1 MKKLLQIWMFV
12 VCAIVTGVAQT
23 DSCVI
28 TSLPQFWDFE
38 TGNIGGTANAPLPAC
53 WHSIYTPG
61 PLVITY
67 DNAVSGVKVL
77 VLKGAYDCLVLP
89 PIDTTVLSVNDL
101 QLSFYACRTGASYLG
116 INDCRVGVMSDPLD
130 PSTFV
135 AIDTLTTLNN
145 SIQPFD
151 IPLSSYS
158 GNGRHIAFR
167 YYGGAGYYHRM
178 YVDDLRIQ
186 FIPNCQ
192 RPWNLQITDL
202 QSHSARL
209 SWEASAD
216 SASYIVHY
224 KSEIDSVWHEVTTG
238 VLGTAEYLL
247 TNLEAGSHYQCY
259 VTATCYPD
267 AASNTVTFTTNC
279 ASIVSVPQSWDFE
292 HGLTVESYPIPLCW
306 SRCGSSTPAHLPHV
320 VNDSVFPAHFGVM
333 SLITESDDITY
344 AILPQINTDSLNIN
358 SLQISFYVTGMPVS
372 EDDSYSLTIGVMNS
386 PNNSAS
392 FTPVQQISGYSLG
405 SYQHY
410 SIPFDNYSGS
420 GSYIA
425 VRCNGACVL
434 DDIIL
439 DVVPNC
445 PEPSNLVVDSVTETY
460 AHLSW
465 VGFNVQE
472 NNFTLHYK
480 SISDTNWTSLSFS
493 ATNPQFTLFGL
504 KPSTSYEAYLV
515 SNCLP
520 DMPSNIIG
528 FTTAC
533 AALCNV
539 PQMWNFD
546 YHYTVPVFTLPK
558 CWDKDFATVF
568 FDTVGACSNDGCIR
582 FPIHSDS
589 HLYPPTVVLPL
600 INTDSLTIQN
610 LQLSF
615 GVRQTSNLNFPA
627 ELMVGILEPCSGT
640 DSITAIQTIAH
651 ISNQYQRFDI
661 PFDTYS
667 GNGSRIIIQYASTDP
682 TYTDFSIDLDNV
694 ILDTVPD
701 CSRPSALS
709 ASHLTAHS
717 VSLNWVDGGE
727 VNAPL
732 LLYYHNLTD
741 TDWTCDTIL
750 SDNHTWVLNG
760 LSASSSYEIY
770 LAAYCDSSLV
780 SNMIVAST
788 LCEGMTTM
796 PQIWDFE
803 GNNSAGTGENPLPE
817 CWNRTNYCN
826 PMVAFDTNANAIAYS
841 GSHALRFFHPDQ
853 SIASLPAIDTNALS
867 INGLML
873 SFYAKTTAIDNNC
886 RIIVGVMSDP
896 MDASTFT
903 VVDTISGLLTEYQ
916 SFDVPLDSFIG
927 QGCHVAIQTC
937 FTDGNS
943 LYLDDVKLQTLPDC
957 DRPSD
962 ILLTYVDMTT
972 AILSWS
978 HDADSTWYVVAYKP
992 VDGDTVFY
1000 DTTGV
1005 ISEPAVSLNG
1015 LTANTTYEVRVA
1027 ASCYQDAYSEPF
1039 TFTTVCNI
1047 IESLPQFWD
1056 FEANN
1061 TGGTTSRPLPACW
1074 TSVASPSSTGGS
1086 PYIYNYAGMT
1096 HSGNYSLDFWQS
1108 RGWYVVLPVLADS
1121 LQANDL
1127 GLSFWWK
1134 VSGKWNTCTSSAL
1147 TVGVMTDPADVSTF
1161 TALHTLTT
1169 TDTLFHFEDVSLSTY
1184 LGTGKYIAF
1193 FDATPVGA
1201 SGASDIY
1208 IDDLSLEYAPA
1219 CPRPTDL
1226 TLVNLESRTANV
1238 VWISNAD
1245 STDYVV
1251 FYRPVAGSAGW
1262 FSDTVVGAAYT
1273 LQDLIPNT
1281 TYEVYVIALCSPWS
1295 QSSRITFRTDCAPD
1309 IIAVPQT
1316 WDFEELTTGYHVP
1329 ICWSRYV
1336 SGSSASC
1343 PYIGTGYPYSGAQAL
1358 YFFSSSGNIAIMP
1371 YVNSDYLDIREL
1383 QISFY
1388 IGNRRGEESPDATM
1402 EVGVISNPNDPS
1414 SFTSIQVI
1422 DSVGTE
1428 FKYVTVPFYSYT
1440 GDGKYIAFRDNN
1452 PNPNVVNKWYSIYID
1467 DLTIDYCDSLPCAV
1481 PYHPVASD
1489 ITDTS
1494 VTVSWGDAQH
1504 DPKTYLLCYKPSA
1517 GTQWQ
1522 VDTVYPGVLTH
1533 TLMGLDYGTAYDC
1546 YVVALCNPDMP
1557 SCTTHFKTECFKI
1570 TEIPASWDF
1579 NDFAVGPTL
1588 SDCWG
1593 KISETSFP
1601 EAYLA
1606 GGGNVTLR
1614 FKQTCIAYMPVID
1627 TQLTQVSDLVLSFK
1641 AKASHANTDAVLEV
1655 GILSDPTDITTFSLI
1670 QTISGIPTNFSSYTI
1685 PLNTY
1690 SGEGAYIAFRH
1701 SGGLSYFTI
1710 IDDVTLQ
1717 YNDSLIDGVEDYG
1730 RQKTGLMLYPNPAY
1744 DYVDV
1749 RVTDE
1754 NVRIIGI
1761 EVYDIY
1767 GKVVRTVVGANDYLP
1782 TYRINLSGLSN
1793 GIYIAHIRTKTGI
1806 IDLKFVKKR

>member
-1 MKKLLQIWMFV
+1 MFV
-12 VCAIVTGVAQT
+12 ICATITGVAQT

-306 SRCGSSTPAHLPHV
+306 SRCGSSTPEHLPHV
-320 VNDSVFPAHFGVM
+320 VNDSVFPAHSGVM
-333 SLITESDDITY
+333 SLIAESGDITY

-358 SLQISFYVTGMPVS
+358 SLQISFYVSGKPIPG
-372 EDDSYSLTIGVMNS
+372 DDSYSLTIGVMNG
-386 PNNSAS
+386 PNNPAS
-392 FTPVQQISGYSLG
+392 FTPVQQISGYSLEG
-405 SYQHY
+405 YQHY

-425 VRCNGACVL
+425 VRCNGPCVL

-445 PEPSNLVVDSVTETY
+445 PEPSNLVADSVTETD

-472 NNFTLHYK
+472 NGFTLHYK
-480 SISDTNWTSLSFS
+480 SISDMNWTSLSFS
-493 ATNPQFTLFGL
+493 AANPQFTLSGL

-515 SNCLP
+515 SNCLL

-546 YHYTVPVFTLPK
+546 YHYTVPVFTLPN

-568 FDTVGACSNDGCIR
+568 CDTVGACANDGCIR

-589 HLYPPTVVLPL
+589 HLYRPTVVLPP

-627 ELMVGILEPCSGT
+627 KLMVGILEPYSGT
-640 DSITAIQTIAH
+640 DSITEIQTIAH
-651 ISNQYQRFDI
+651 ISSQYQRFDI
-661 PFDTYS
+661 PFATYS

-701 CSRPSALS
+701 CSRLSALS

-826 PMVAFDTNANAIAYS
+826 PMVAVDTNANAIAYS
-841 GSHALRFFHPDQ
+841 GSHALCFFHPNQ
-853 SIASLPAIDTNALS
+853 SIASLPAIDTNTLS
-867 INGLML
+867 INDLIL
-873 SFYAKTTAIDNNC
+873 SFYAKTTAIDNNS

-903 VVDTISGLLTEYQ
+903 VVDTVSGLLTEYQ

-962 ILLTYVDMTT
+962 ISLTYVDMTT
-972 AILSWS
+972 AILNWS
-978 HDADSTWYVVAYKP
+978 HDADSAWYVVAYKP

-1005 ISEPAVSLNG
+1005 ISELAVFLNG

-1027 ASCYQDAYSEPF
+1027 ASCYPDAYSEPF
-1039 TFTTVCNI
+1039 TFSTVCNI
-1047 IESLPQFWD
+1047 IESLPLFWD
-1056 FEANN
+1056 FETDN

-1074 TSVASPSSTGGS
+1074 TSVASPSSTGGAPHVNS
-1086 PYIYNYAGMT
+1086 YAGMT
-1096 HSGNYSLDFWQS
+1096 YSGSYSLNFWQS
-1108 RGWYVVLPVLADS
+1108 RGWYVVFPILADS
-1121 LQANDL
+1121 LQANNL
-1127 GLSFWWK
+1127 GLTFWWK
-1134 VSGKWNTCTSSAL
+1134 VSGCWNTCSSSAL

-1262 FSDTVVGAAYT
+1262 FSDTVVGTAHT

-1316 WDFEELTTGYHVP
+1316 WGFEEPTDYYHAP
-1329 ICWSRYV
+1329 LCWLRYLAGASASTPPYV
-1336 SGSSASC
+1336 SSYQSIFQDHS
-1343 PYIGTGYPYSGAQAL
+1343 L
-1358 YFFSSSGNIAIMP
+1358 YFFSSSGHIAIMP
-1371 YVNSDYLDIREL
+1371 YVNPDYLDIRAL

-1388 IGNRRGEESPDATM
+1388 VFNNYGDENPDATL
-1402 EVGVISNPNDPS
+1402 EVGVMTNPNDPS
-1414 SFTSIQVI
+1414 TFATIQII
-1422 DSVGTE
+1422 DSIGTDVQ
-1428 FKYVTVPFYSYT
+1428 FVTVPFYNYT
-1440 GDGKYIAFRDNN
+1440 SEGTYIAFRDNN
-1452 PNPNVVNKWYSIYID
+1452 PYPTAANPNTYYSIYID
-1467 DLTIDYCDSLPCAV
+1467 NLTIDYCDSLPCAV
-1481 PYHPVASD
+1481 PTQATISAV
-1489 ITDTS
+1489 TDTS
-1494 VTVSWGDAQH
+1494 AVVTWSDIQP
-1504 DPKTYLLCYKPSA
+1504 DPKPYVVYYKTS
-1517 GTQWQ
+1517 TDVFWKT
-1522 VDTVYPGVLTH
+1522 DTVFSGAFSH
-1533 TLMGLDYGTAYDC
+1533 TLQHLHYATAYDC
-1546 YVVALCNPDMP
+1546 YVAAICNPTVP
-1557 SCTTHFKTECFKI
+1557 SNTTHFVTECYKI
-1570 TEIPASWDF
+1570 TTVPVSWGFEDNEIDE
-1579 NDFAVGPTL
+1579 VGLPL
-1588 SDCWG
+1588 CWN
-1593 KISETSFP
+1593 KISDTDYPHVSSAGSFNSGY
-1601 EAYLA
+1601 A
-1606 GGGNVTLR
+1606 LR
-1614 FKQTCIAYMPVID
+1614 FKSECTAILPVID
-1627 TQLTQVSDLVLSFK
+1627 PDFVQIPDLTLSFK
-1641 AKASHANTDAVLEV
+1641 AKVNNSNNHNMLEV
-1655 GILSDPTDITTFSLI
+1655 GVMQDPMDTSMFVTLQTIENVSTTFQSF
-1670 QTISGIPTNFSSYTI
+1670 QIPMTS
-1685 PLNTY
+1685 Y
-1690 SGEGAYIAFRH
+1690 SGSGTYIAIRH
-1701 SGGLSYFTI
+1701 SGGNNTYSLV
-1710 IDDVTLQ
+1710 DDVTLQ
-1717 YNDSLIDGVEDYG
+1717 YTNPIDGISEYLLSTCPVF
-1730 RQKTGLMLYPNPAY
+1730 LYPNPARE
-1744 DYVDV
+1744 YVDV
-1749 RVTDE
+1749 RVTDPD
-1754 NVRIIGI
+1754 IGI
-1761 EVYDIY
+1761 LGVEVYDVY
-1767 GKVVRTVVGANDYLP
+1767 GRNIRTSVGANNESS
-1782 TYRINLSGLSN
+1782 TYRINLSGLAS
-1793 GIYIAHIRTKTGI
+1793 GIYIAHVRTKTGI